1 MVRTLLENGID
12 PNAGGHVLTDLDV
25 PPRLSPSVSSE
36 PSERCNVQ
44 PVSIQCEIDE
54 GTGFDIHDIYHYN
67 TGNNYY
73 YFLFD
78 HCRTG

>member
-1 MVRTLLENGID
+1 VVRTLLENGID

-25 PPRLSPSVSSE
+25 PPRFSPSVTSE
-36 PSERCNVQ
+36 PSERCDVQ
-44 PVSIQCEIDE
+44 PVIQCEIDE

-73 YFLFD
+73 YFLFV
-78 HCRTG
+78 HCRRG

>member
-25 PPRLSPSVSSE
+25 PPRFSPSVTSE
-36 PSERCNVQ
+36 PSERCDVQ
-44 PVSIQCEIDE
+44 PVIQCEIDE

-73 YFLFD
+73 YFLFV
-78 HCRTG
+78 HCRRG